1 MNENRRALVVANFE
15 YQDPILRRL
24 ASPPEDAKELAAVL
38 RNPGIG
44 GFEVET
50 LLNETAAR
58 VSQKVEEFFVFS
70 DSRPDDLLLLYFSG
84 HGVTDEEGKLY
95 FATADTQFVRHN
107 VRRAT
112 AVGADFVDAVMR
124 RSRSRRQIGK
134 LIESHALDDD
144 PFVSRV
150 WHHHLRWLY
159 LACSGFVTKPKIS
172 NPKISS

>member
-24 ASPPEDAKELAAVL
+24 ASPAEDAKELAAVL
-38 RNPGIG
+38 RNPAIG

-84 HGVTDEEGKLY
+84 HGVT
-95 FATADTQFVRHN
+95 
-107 VRRAT
+107 
-112 AVGADFVDAVMR
+112 
-124 RSRSRRQIGK
+124 
-134 LIESHALDDD
+134 
-144 PFVSRV
+144 
-150 WHHHLRWLY
+150 
-159 LACSGFVTKPKIS
+159 
-172 NPKISS
+172 